1 MAKRR
6 YVNMGVLDNRAND
19 ALNIANEAK
28 SLVDDVAGKAQG
40 LLINGE
46 VGLTRWESAKAKVA
60 NGDII
65 TNLNVIGS
73 SSVVGVGSGGGG
85 VAGNLAITQNSLVK
99 SFPGRLRSKLAEKFG
114 NVGRGFVPTHY
125 DKFWTFTGSWA
136 GLANY
141 GIIGAQA
148 KKSTTLGDSTSFSFN
163 GTSLT
168 LVLVTGTFGAGF
180 SVAIDGGAPQTF
192 TSVGTASAAKEFV
205 VATGLT
211 DGAHTA
217 VITITTVATATHGLT
232 IVGAYEGKA
241 ATAGVRV
248 NAIGVTGSKTS
259 AALGENFLFAEI
271 DMWKP
276 SLTVISYS
284 SNDYNSQTALST
296 FRTQTQTLIDRAKQ
310 FGDVLLFPAGLRGNS
325 LAIPLQ
331 SYIDVYR
338 ELAEANDIAFFDTN
352 AGWKKSFDYAKNTL
366 QYIASDDIHMNDY
379 GHENLADALYQALIT

>member
-1 MAKRR
+1 MSDLGTIAFKRAK
-6 YVNMGVLDNRAND
+6 
-19 ALNIANEAK
+19 ALENK
-28 SLVDDVAGKAQG
+28 QG
-40 LLINGE
+40 LLVNGSN
-46 VGLTRWESAKAKVA
+46 GLARWRSALAKVS
-60 NGDII
+60 NGDLIA
-65 TNLNVIGS
+65 NLNIIGS

-99 SFPGRLRSKLAEKFG
+99 SFPGRLRTKLAEKFG

-125 DKFWTFTGSWA
+125 DKFWTFTGAWA

-148 KKSTTLGDSTSFSFN
+148 KKSTTLGDSASFSFN

-192 TSVGTASAAKEFV
+192 TSVGTATAAKEFV

-259 AALGENFLFAEI
+259 AALGENFLYAEI
-271 DMWKP
+271 DMWNP
-276 SLTVISYS
+276 ALTVISYS
-284 SNDYNSQTALST
+284 SNDYASQTALET
-296 FRTQTQTLIDRAKQ
+296 FRTQTQTLITRAKQ
-310 FGDVLLFPAGLRGNS
+310 FGDVLLFPAGTRVAS
-325 LAIPLQ
+325 LAIPLE
-331 SYIDVYR
+331 SYINVYR
-338 ELAEANDIAFFDTN
+338 ELADANGIAFVDSYTR
-352 AGWKKSFDYAKNTL
+352 WKADPSYAKNTL
-366 QYIASDDIHMNDY
+366 QFIASDDVHMNDY
-379 GHENLADALYQALIT
+379 GHQDLADALYNALINY